1 MDYAVGEQIALA
13 LACGRVFG
21 WESPCPFR
29 QAWAPSRFSLRFSY
43 FHRVFCRIEKARL
56 RRWALC
62 ALRTP
67 RSQAERALHR
77 TSQKAAV
84 RASVLVCATSR
95 GCRWV
100 VSSAHPARRQLAP
113 WLLCPVSHR
122 THGTWLVPAA
132 LTSAR
137 TCTHIHT
144 GPLGTAGLVLFV
156 ASGALLVRRCP
167 MRPACWRLQSP
178 ALLTARFPRILR
190 APWSLHRLRAR
201 SRACR
206 LCGSPTTPHNRPE
219 RPDWRIASAAG
230 LSHTEA
236 KWLSLWA
243 VGSRQA
249 SCGAWEGTATPTG
262 PWTPLFRR
270 GARSR
275 RRCACLP
282 RPCCGQICPPSSH
295 PHLCNT
301 PQTAPVCPPSH
312 PVPLGCVGAA
322 ETG

>member
-1 MDYAVGEQIALA
+1 MEYAVGEQIALA

-29 QAWAPSRFSLRFSY
+29 QAWAPSRFSPRFSY

-156 ASGALLVRRCP
+156 AS
-167 MRPACWRLQSP
+167 WRF
-178 ALLTARFPRILR
+178 AR
-190 APWSLHRLRAR
+190 A
-201 SRACR
+201 
-206 LCGSPTTPHNRPE
+206 
-219 RPDWRIASAAG
+219 
-230 LSHTEA
+230 
-236 KWLSLWA
+236 
-243 VGSRQA
+243 
-249 SCGAWEGTATPTG
+249 
-262 PWTPLFRR
+262 
-270 GARSR
+270 
-275 RRCACLP
+275 
-282 RPCCGQICPPSSH
+282 
-295 PHLCNT
+295 
-301 PQTAPVCPPSH
+301 PPSH
-312 PVPLGCVGAA
+312 APRLLAPAEPRFAHRTFSTHPACSMVIAPAACAFPGLPLVRFAHDA
-322 ETG
+322 T